1 MARLVEADRLEAGSL
16 PRSAGPPPDRR
27 WLKRCLRARAED
39 KTTIASFACLVLDK
53 RIAQRADD
61 RDDPA
66 SGSALWLDLDSVL
79 VVLLDCPAE
88 DHAERHE
95 GVADRRRVA
104 SLRKEVIRNPLN
116 VAMLNVAEA
125 CSTEARNDVVAQ
137 RCLIAPDRAWF
148 VGVPRAIAHATR
160 PHAGDE
166 LLGGL

>member
-1 MARLVEADRLEAGSL
+1 VVIALRVHAGCDQHRSERMARLVEADRLEAGSL

-79 VVLLDCPAE
+79 VVIGSLD
-88 DHAERHE
+88 
-95 GVADRRRVA
+95 AD
-104 SLRKEVIRNPLN
+104 
-116 VAMLNVAEA
+116 
-125 CSTEARNDVVAQ
+125 D
-137 RCLIAPDRAWF
+137 
-148 VGVPRAIAHATR
+148 
-160 PHAGDE
+160 AG
-166 LLGGL
+166 G